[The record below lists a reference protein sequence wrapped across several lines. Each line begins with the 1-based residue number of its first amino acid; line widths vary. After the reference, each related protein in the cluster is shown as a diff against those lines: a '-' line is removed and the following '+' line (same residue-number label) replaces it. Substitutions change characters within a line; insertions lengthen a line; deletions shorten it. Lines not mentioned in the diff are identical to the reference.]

1 MIERSVVATRT
12 IGLFVDLNR
21 PHARETAR
29 EAARQ
34 AHEYGFSVA
43 LPEVQRAQLELDVPI
58 GALDEAAMLIS
69 IGGDG
74 TLLRTARLAAAH
86 DIPILGV
93 NTGRLGFLTELEGAD
108 ELLAELPRILLE
120 GYVCES
126 RIALEAR
133 VNGGEPR
140 FALNE
145 VVVRK
150 GASSRLVPFGLW
162 LSGEKVVDIPADGV
176 IVSSPTGSTAY
187 SLSAGGPIIAP
198 GVDAFEIVPLL
209 PHTLFSRPL
218 VVNAN
223 ERVRISVDS
232 SLVHANLETDGEFA
246 RDLSPADVVEVERYH
261 HPMRF
266 VRTKALRYF
275 GLIEEKLHWGHSIKE
290 EGRR

>member
-1 MIERSVVATRT
+1 MIDRSVVATRT
-12 IGLFVDLNR
+12 IGFYVDVQR

-29 EAARQ
+29 EAARLV
-34 AHEYGFSVA
+34 HDYGFSVA
-43 LPEVQRAQLELDVPI
+43 LPEVQRAQLELDVPV
-58 GALDEAAMLIS
+58 GLLDEAALLVS

-86 DIPILGV
+86 DVPILGV
-93 NTGRLGFLTELEGAD
+93 NTGRLGFLTELEGAE
-108 ELLAELPRILLE
+108 ELLARLPALLHD
-120 GYVCES
+120 GFVCES

-133 VNGGEPR
+133 VNGHEPR

-176 IVSSPTGSTAY
+176 IVASPTGSTAY

-198 GVDAFEIVPLL
+198 GVDAFGVVPLL

-218 VVNAN
+218 VVSAS

-232 SLVHANLETDGEFA
+232 TLVHANLETDGEFA
-246 RDLSPADVVEVERYH
+246 RDLSPGDCVEVERYRR
-261 HPMRF
+261 PVRF
-266 VRTKALRYF
+266 VRIKPPRF
-275 GLIEEKLHWGHSIKE
+275 FSLIEQKLHWGHSIKE
-290 EGRR
+290 DR